1 MLSVWGQKEREVKQT
16 AQWESVCLFPGH
28 PKQVLR
34 VELRSLKICFRE
46 RKQIVFIVPESANC
60 LPISSSS
67 FSVITLV
74 FVHKISQLDLP
85 ASLAAWC
92 DQIVVSEKSADA
104 CVTSRNSS
112 LRENFS
118 LHPFFYSGYRCNG
131 WSSSNHLCPWGGLEP
146 GSHIVD
152 K

>member
-1 MLSVWGQKEREVKQT
+1 M
-16 AQWESVCLFPGH
+16 
-28 PKQVLR
+28 
-34 VELRSLKICFRE
+34 
-46 RKQIVFIVPESANC
+46 PESANC

-92 DQIVVSEKSADA
+92 DQIAVSEKSADA

-118 LHPFFYSGYRCNG
+118 LHL
-131 WSSSNHLCPWGGLEP
+131 SSTQTTDVMVGAPATIFVLEVVL
-146 GSHIVD
+146 SLEVTW
-152 K
+152 